1 MTTTINK
8 MIQQAASPTPQ
19 INVGNPQF
27 KANPFTTYAWLRAEA
42 PVYQTSLP
50 NKQKAWLVSRYEDVS
65 MVLKDER
72 FVKNK
77 KRVMTP
83 EQLKKLPWV
92 PGMFK
97 PLETNI
103 LDSDAPDHTR
113 LRALIHKAFTPHL
126 VEQMRERIQVLANEL
141 LDAAERKGNVDLIR
155 DYALPLPLTIIGEI
169 LGVPVADRPKFH
181 KWTKVIV
188 ASETNPNPLT
198 TIPTAWNFL
207 RYLRRLF
214 KARRANPS
222 DDLVT
227 ALVQAEEAG
236 DKLSEDELL
245 AMVFVLIVAGHET
258 TVNLIG
264 SGMLALLEHPDQL
277 AKLCGDPTLIQP
289 ATEELLRYVNPVET
303 ATERYAG
310 EDLTI
315 AGTPIARGE
324 LVLAVIASANRD
336 ENYFSNPDD
345 LDIERQNNKH
355 LAFGQGVHYCAGAP
369 LARLEGQIAI
379 NTLIQRVPNLRLKV
393 APNTL
398 RWRTS
403 ITLRGLEALPV
414 LF

>member
-103 LDSDAPDHTR
+103 LDTDAPDHTR

-126 VEQMRERIQVLANEL
+126 VEQMRDRIQALATEL
-141 LDAAERKGNVDLIR
+141 LDAAGRKGTVDLIQ
-155 DYALPLPLTIIGEI
+155 DYALPFPLTIIGEI
-169 LGVPVADRPKFH
+169 LGVPAADRPKFH
-181 KWTKVIV
+181 RLTKAIV
-188 ASETNPNPLT
+188 AAETNPNLLT
-198 TIPTAWNFL
+198 IMPNLWSFL
-207 RYLRRLF
+207 RYLHRLF
-214 KARRANPS
+214 NERRANPT

-227 ALVQAEEAG
+227 SLVRAEAAG
-236 DKLSEDELL
+236 DKPREDE
-245 AMVFVLIVAGHET
+245 
-258 TVNLIG
+258 
-264 SGMLALLEHPDQL
+264 MLSMH
-277 AKLCGDPTLIQP
+277 
-289 ATEELLRYVNPVET
+289 
-303 ATERYAG
+303 
-310 EDLTI
+310 
-315 AGTPIARGE
+315 
-324 LVLAVIASANRD
+324 
-336 ENYFSNPDD
+336 
-345 LDIERQNNKH
+345 
-355 LAFGQGVHYCAGAP
+355 
-369 LARLEGQIAI
+369 
-379 NTLIQRVPNLRLKV
+379 
-393 APNTL
+393 
-398 RWRTS
+398 
-403 ITLRGLEALPV
+403 
-414 LF
+414 